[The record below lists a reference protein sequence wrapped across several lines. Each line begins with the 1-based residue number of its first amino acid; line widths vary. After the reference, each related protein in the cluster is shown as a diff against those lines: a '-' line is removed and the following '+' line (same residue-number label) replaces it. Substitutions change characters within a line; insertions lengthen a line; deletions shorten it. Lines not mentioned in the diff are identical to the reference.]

1 MPDFNV
7 ILPSKPKVIS
17 EKGNTGIYEIEGF
30 YPCYGH
36 TIGNSLR
43 RIIYS
48 SLPGAAITSVK
59 IEGVS
64 HEFSTIPGVK
74 EDVIAI
80 LLNLKKLRF
89 RLSGDEAVT
98 AKVSVKGPK
107 DVTLGD
113 LDLPGQV
120 EIFDK
125 SQRIATV
132 TGKGTSFEMAL
143 TIEKGLGYVPKEMLH
158 KDKIE
163 IGTIALDATFT
174 PIKRVIYEVENMRVG
189 DRTDF
194 NRLRLHIETDGVITP
209 REVLEKSIMIMIN
222 QLKAIVGFKEEE
234 VMPESRGDEE
244 APHESSDSKTDA
256 SKVKID
262 EAGFSSRTANALL
275 KGGIKTLSGLARKS
289 KEDLLELDGLGEKAI
304 SEIRDTLKGYGLT
317 LKE

>member
-1 MPDFNV
+1 M
-7 ILPSKPKVIS
+7 
-17 EKGNTGIYEIEGF
+17 
-30 YPCYGH
+30 
-36 TIGNSLR
+36 
-43 RIIYS
+43 
-48 SLPGAAITSVK
+48 
-59 IEGVS
+59 
-64 HEFSTIPGVK
+64 
-74 EDVIAI
+74 
-80 LLNLKKLRF
+80 LNLKKLRF

>member
-30 YPCYGH
+30 YPGYGH

-194 NRLRLHIETDGVITP
+194 NRLRLHIETDGVTTP